1 LHIELFILCMSVIL
15 GLVHIVFASHS
26 ASVQRGYR
34 WTASPRDEQL
44 APLTAVAGRL
54 SRALINFC
62 ETFPLFVALVFV
74 VHATESYGALS
85 KWGAWLYLGGRVAY
99 LPLYAFGVYLVRSLA
114 WNVATAGI
122 LLLLVSVLS
131 R

>member
-1 LHIELFILCMSVIL
+1 MHIELFILCMSVIL
-15 GLVHIVFASHS
+15 CLVHIVLASHS
-26 ASVQRGYR
+26 ASLRRGYR

-44 APLTAVAGRL
+44 SPLTGVAGRL
-54 SRALINFC
+54 SRALINFG
-62 ETFPLFVALVFV
+62 ETFPLFVALVLV
-74 VHATESYGALS
+74 VHATESYGVLS
-85 KWGAWLYLGGRVAY
+85 KWGALLYLAGRVAY

-131 R
+131 H